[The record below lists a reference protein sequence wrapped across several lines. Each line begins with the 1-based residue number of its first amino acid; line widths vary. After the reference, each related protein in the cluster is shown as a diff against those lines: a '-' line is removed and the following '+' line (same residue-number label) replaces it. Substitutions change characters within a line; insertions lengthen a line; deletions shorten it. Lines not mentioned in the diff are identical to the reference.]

1 MLPATTGGHES
12 TYGGF
17 LNTAMTGGRGHIG
30 VVTDE
35 AWRGRSFVS
44 APAYI
49 VARRQD
55 FTFQ

>member
-30 VVTDE
+30 VVTHE
-35 AWRGRSFVS
+35 AWRGMGFASDS
-44 APAYI
+44 ACI
-49 VARRQD
+49 VARRQGL
-55 FTFQ
+55 T